1 MSESDIRSR
10 RTRPSSVASRVVPRA
25 CPAHAAEV
33 LVGTG
38 RGWQQ
43 KSASCDDNSSPIV
56 VESGHFSRRC
66 RSGTFLAVHALPH
79 TQIERS
85 KVASSICSAHWY
97 IAPDGP
103 AILRVPGANRTWAA
117 PMGWSPNHA
126 IRMFSGMGRVVGKWW
141 CGRLGI
147 GCDASPAE
155 YRWQGRR
162 MQLQT

>member
-1 MSESDIRSR
+1 MLDSSTWLRQPSCEHFCTLVVARSHQ
-10 RTRPSSVASRVVPRA
+10 V
-25 CPAHAAEV
+25 
-33 LVGTG
+33 
-38 RGWQQ
+38 
-43 KSASCDDNSSPIV
+43 
-56 VESGHFSRRC
+56 
-66 RSGTFLAVHALPH
+66 
-79 TQIERS
+79 ERS
-85 KVASSICSAHWY
+85 KVDASICSAQGY
-97 IAPDGP
+97 IAPDEP